1 MVCCRSI
8 KTTIIGAAVTS
19 YQSLF
24 SFDKKCT
31 NFCAKNVIDFL
42 LKLETGIFLLAQTN
56 RYNMKMELLN
66 KYIPFEMSPNGKLP
80 TCGQGLKPVTFER
93 KIPTTL

>member
-1 MVCCRSI
+1 M
-8 KTTIIGAAVTS
+8 TS

-42 LKLETGIFLLAQTN
+42 FKLETGIFLLAQTN

-66 KYIPFEMSPNGKLP
+66 KYLPFEMSPNGKIANVW
-80 TCGQGLKPVTFER
+80 TGS
-93 KIPTTL
+93 

>member
-8 KTTIIGAAVTS
+8 KTTIIGAAVTF

-66 KYIPFEMSPNGKLP
+66 KYLPFEMGLTEKLP
-80 TCGQGLKPVTFER
+80 TCGQGLKPITFER